1 MSPGKCLEGV
11 PSEPRTG
18 CRGPLGKE
26 GLREHQITPKGPE
39 PQKQA
44 CCKAQE
50 LFLNVQWGTFSHQ
63 GSLGSI
69 QGSSVASESQ
79 CPSPGN
85 SRIVSL
91 RENKATWSTAQC
103 TRQDPPIQLP
113 LGTEPFHT
121 LLLHRPVRGSWSW
134 SRDLL
139 PLLPRPQQPLRAHLQ
154 QSQPEALSELC
165 SLQCC

>member
-1 MSPGKCLEGV
+1 MEGV

-39 PQKQA
+39 SQKQT

-50 LFLNVQWGTFSHQ
+50 LFLTVQGGTFSHQ

-69 QGSSVASESQ
+69 QGTQFSQFSVSESQ

-103 TRQDPPIQLP
+103 TRQDPLIQLP

-121 LLLHRPVRGSWSW
+121 LLLHRPLRRSWSQG
-134 SRDLL
+134 RDLL
-139 PLLPRPQQPLRAHLQ
+139 PLLPRPLRAHLQ